1 MRGMKSPLLSGGSL
15 LSDIPSHFNLG
26 RARTLRIKGF
36 AQESGREKEM
46 WSTGLMSTIARVLLS
61 RAIWSKSPSV
71 IRLELFVDILGECVS
86 VKTATHEGPFNLQCK
101 YLSISRREEEE
112 QGLRRRDN
120 GGVFQSFSF
129 CCCCLRAGR
138 GSSSSPV
145 FLNCEARRLVRVLP
159 TFHPKQRS
167 HQIQLPSDTGFHTG
181 KFSHCLQH
189 SNSFSRG
196 GKKSPTFFF
205 PAPYANHF
213 CPCPS
218 DSTLNGTQQP
228 R

>member
-1 MRGMKSPLLSGGSL
+1 M
-15 LSDIPSHFNLG
+15 
-26 RARTLRIKGF
+26 
-36 AQESGREKEM
+36 
-46 WSTGLMSTIARVLLS
+46 
-61 RAIWSKSPSV
+61 
-71 IRLELFVDILGECVS
+71 DILGERVS
-86 VKTATHEGPFNLQCK
+86 VKTATREGPFNLQCK
-101 YLSISRREEEE
+101 YLSISVERGEGES
-112 QGLRRRDN
+112 GLRRRDN
-120 GGVFQSFSF
+120 RGVFQSFSF

-181 KFSHCLQH
+181 KFSHCLQTLQLLVVH
-189 SNSFSRG
+189 F
-196 GKKSPTFFF
+196 KKRNEISCLVHPN
-205 PAPYANHF
+205 ANHF

-218 DSTLNGTQQP
+218 DSTLNGTEQP

>member
-1 MRGMKSPLLSGGSL
+1 M
-15 LSDIPSHFNLG
+15 
-26 RARTLRIKGF
+26 
-36 AQESGREKEM
+36 
-46 WSTGLMSTIARVLLS
+46 
-61 RAIWSKSPSV
+61 
-71 IRLELFVDILGECVS
+71 DILGECIS
-86 VKTATHEGPFNLQCK
+86 VKTATREGPFNLQCK
-101 YLSISRREEEE
+101 YLSISKREEEEE

-120 GGVFQSFSF
+120 RGVFQSFSF

-189 SNSFSRG
+189 SNSSWYIMRG
-196 GKKSPTFFF
+196 GGGMKSPAFFSST
-205 PAPYANHF
+205 PYANHF
-213 CPCPS
+213 CPRLS
-218 DSTLNGTQQP
+218 DGTLNGTEKP